1 MVGRNAARVDR
12 SAEEEELVAV
22 GLVSSDSKNGSGSHV
37 AASLVIVAKEATE
50 ELGRRLGSC
59 HVVADDVGQ
68 DDVEAV
74 VS

>member
-1 MVGRNAARVDR
+1 MSVARADR
-12 SAEEEELVAV
+12 SAEEEELVTV
-22 GLVSSDSKNGSGSHV
+22 GLVSSDSKSRSGSHV
-37 AASLVIVAKEATE
+37 AASLGIVAKEATE
-50 ELGRRLGSC
+50 EELGRRLGWC

>member
-1 MVGRNAARVDR
+1 MNAARVDR
-12 SAEEEELVAV
+12 SAEEEELVTV
-22 GLVSSDSKNGSGSHV
+22 GLVSSDLKSRSGSHV
-37 AASLVIVAKEATE
+37 AAFLVIVAKEATEE

-59 HVVADDVGQ
+59 HVVVDDVGQ